1 MSLWR
6 HIRQGLWVA
15 GIACVLLLATVECLY
30 RATLTRLPL
39 LPGDERGGAAAVL
52 EHTPL
57 AAAEGS
63 ALLQVRALMPWTLL
77 KVITAVL
84 RARKR
89 DTSSLE
95 RFALAN
101 HAARRWLH
109 LLDPQAPRRNPGFEL
124 LLSGREALRA

>member
-6 HIRQGLWVA
+6 HIRRFLWVA
-15 GIACVLLLATVECLY
+15 GITCVLLLATVECLY

-39 LPGDERGGAAAVL
+39 LAASERGGAAALL
-52 EHTPL
+52 ERTPG
-57 AAAEGS
+57 AAEDS

-89 DTSSLE
+89 ELSSLE

-109 LLDPQAPRRNPGFEL
+109 LLDTQARCWNPRFEL
-124 LLSGREALRA
+124 LLSGRGALRA

>member
-1 MSLWR
+1 ML
-6 HIRQGLWVA
+6 H
-15 GIACVLLLATVECLY
+15 
-30 RATLTRLPL
+30 
-39 LPGDERGGAAAVL
+39 
-52 EHTPL
+52 
-57 AAAEGS
+57 
-63 ALLQVRALMPWTLL
+63 VRALMPWTLL

-89 DTSSLE
+89 DMSSIE

-124 LLSGREALRA
+124 LLSGREACGPDQGLRGLETSDFCWSRSEKLPLPFGGSTSAAMRSRFACASGLAGFPPAPPSRSDPGH

>member
-6 HIRQGLWVA
+6 HIRRFLWVA

-30 RATLTRLPL
+30 RATLNRLPL
-39 LPGDERGGAAAVL
+39 LSGGQRGDTAVVL
-52 EHTPL
+52 EQTPRM
-57 AAAEGS
+57 AEEGL
-63 ALLQVRALMPWTLL
+63 ALLHVRALMPWTLL

-84 RARKR
+84 RARRR
-89 DTSSLE
+89 DLSSLE

-109 LLDPQAPRRNPGFEL
+109 LLDPRAPRGNPGFEL
-124 LLSGREALRA
+124 LLSSPRALRA